1 MREGEI
7 LFSVPAIFRI
17 GEMKEFDDGV
27 WNIQLKMTA
36 DDDQQLRQLGNY
48 VRHKFLENHEF
59 SALFEQ
65 ARTKSPEDSHVIG
78 IHENMLKFVQ
88 LMVYIHQF
96 DDALKIAFER
106 WVDLVDEDTITSR
119 QTLSVFQSFVNP
131 VERLSKGSDIDQNRL
146 EWIENRL
153 NHSPPTDT
161 NELANLYNS
170 AASLTNNLDQRLDYC
185 LRHFKLLE
193 ETGHMTATKF
203 IQHHIR
209 IGDIFSEQVRFDD
222 ALINYQ
228 IALQKA
234 LGSESTTNPLIERRI
249 QNAWL
254 ITDQHRL
261 STFLHPKLKNFD
273 YSIDEKSNA
282 IRALKNEYDSHNLI
296 NSSPCANA
304 LDYLAE
310 NLKTCTSL
318 STMKKQKRKNLLL
331 ECFDLNVDVGSQA
344 SKPYQEIDDYL
355 TLLPNDVHD

>member
-234 LGSESTTNPLIERRI
+234 LGSESTTNPLIGDCYYRI
-249 QNAWL
+249 GFTYL
-254 ITDQHRL
+254 RL
-261 STFLHPKLKNFD
+261 EEF
-273 YSIDEKSNA
+273 EKVS
-282 IRALKNEYDSHNLI
+282 EYYE
-296 NSSPCANA
+296 NA
-304 LDYLAE
+304 LAIYSRSLPPTHLSFHKVYLAYGVYLANSKHYDE
-310 NLKTCTSL
+310 AMGYFQKAIEVHRAYSGHESVVEAEQQFAEYCNPQTNAVDR
-318 STMKKQKRKNLLL
+318 KKMD
-331 ECFDLNVDVGSQA
+331 DLIAKLDKLG
-344 SKPYQEIDDYL
+344 K
-355 TLLPNDVHD
+355 